1 MSVKSIAHALGYS
14 AWLVKEIFAAGFAA
28 TVAAFK
34 PSSGL
39 SPIIIYYPLRVTT
52 DWELFWFS
60 TSITATP
67 GTLSLG
73 FRHDPDRPGHKVLLV
88 QAAFGADPVEQI
100 EGLKDMEEKL
110 KPSVSRIALDPADV
124 LWQPYKDLGPDQ
136 PPRDLPPAERLD

>member
-1 MSVKSIAHALGYS
+1 MSLHGIGHTLGYA

-28 TVAAFK
+28 VAAAFK
-34 PSSGL
+34 PQAGIR
-39 SPIIIYYPLRVTT
+39 PVIIYYPLRITT

-73 FRHDPDRPGHKVLLV
+73 FRHNPDLPGQKVLIV
-88 QAAFGADPVEQI
+88 QAVFGADPVGLV
-100 EGLKDMEEKL
+100 EGLMDMEERL
-110 KPSVSRIALDPADV
+110 KPSVADIQLDPASV
-124 LWQPYKDLGPDQ
+124 EWQPYRDLGPDQ